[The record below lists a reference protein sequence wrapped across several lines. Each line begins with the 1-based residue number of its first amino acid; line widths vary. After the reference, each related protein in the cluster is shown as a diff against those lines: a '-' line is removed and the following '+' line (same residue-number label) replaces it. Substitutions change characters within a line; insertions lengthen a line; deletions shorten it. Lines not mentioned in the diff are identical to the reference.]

1 MDVSEEPIR
10 HIMLYEFKK
19 SNSAVET
26 TQNIQGI
33 YGAESLNERK
43 CQRWFQKFRSGDY
56 SLSDSPCSSR
66 PVEFNDDLL
75 LAALDEYYAV
85 TVELVQKCDLTH
97 LTVHCHLQELG
108 KVLELGKLVP
118 HDLREANLRARVHI
132 CTSLLYLE
140 HSSPLLSKIVTGDER
155 WIFYK
160 MLSAVDNDSLQGVR
174 QGRPLSPSLYVLMIV
189 PALSSVSLGFNVWPS
204 FPRWG
209 IHQGS
214 AAQLNY
220 TKSRAWEL
228 GKWASSADTPFDLAW
243 ASSPVKC
250 FGIPFIASPEAACGK
265 MV

>member
-1 MDVSEEPIR
+1 MPGHVTEGERHVTAGHLLQRRCETVTRDSIARSTVGCYRKSLNLISNSPESLINYTLIKMDVSEEPIR

-43 CQRWFQKFRSGDY
+43 CRRWFQKFRSGDY

-75 LAALDEYYAV
+75 LAALDEDYAV

-108 KVLELGKLVP
+108 KVLELGKCVP

-160 MLSAVDNDSLQGVR
+160 N
-174 QGRPLSPSLYVLMIV
+174 
-189 PALSSVSLGFNVWPS
+189 
-204 FPRWG
+204 
-209 IHQGS
+209 
-214 AAQLNY
+214 
-220 TKSRAWEL
+220 
-228 GKWASSADTPFDLAW
+228 
-243 ASSPVKC
+243 VKC
-250 FGIPFIASPEAACGK
+250 RRQ
-265 MV
+265 